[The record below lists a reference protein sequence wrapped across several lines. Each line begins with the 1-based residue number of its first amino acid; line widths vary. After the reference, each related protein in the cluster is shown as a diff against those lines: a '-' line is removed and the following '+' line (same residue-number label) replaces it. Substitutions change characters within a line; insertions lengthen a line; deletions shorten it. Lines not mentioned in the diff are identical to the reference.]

1 MDAIVGA
8 IAISVVLIFILGAI
22 FAVCVKNDE
31 TGPLFI
37 VPFISAIAFGLFIM
51 SCLYHET
58 ATIDSASVHQAIVLC
73 ETNGG
78 LKTLDQR
85 ETVCENGV
93 AFNTRSLKQ
102 PEKQ

>member
-1 MDAIVGA
+1 MNAILA
-8 IAISVVLIFILGAI
+8 MIAIGLVLIFILGALLSVAI
-22 FAVCVKNDE
+22 RNDD

-37 VPFISAIAFGLFIM
+37 LPFFAAMAFGFAII
-51 SCLYHET
+51 SNVYDET
-58 ATIDSASVHQAIVLC
+58 VPIDSASVHQAIVLC

-85 ETVCENGV
+85 EAVCENGV
-93 AFNTRSLKQ
+93 AFNTPSLKQ